1 MSTLRPEL
9 WLVPEASRFLATIIK
24 PEFRVL
30 ETGAG
35 GSTIWFARRC
45 ASVVSYEHNPA
56 WYDRVK
62 RALEQAG
69 LKNVDLRFRP
79 EYGEKGVEVFPGKS
93 FDLILV
99 DGVGRCLIIS
109 STIPLLKSGGYLV
122 LDNSDRT
129 KGRQYGPALSLLDSL
144 GWEKKEFS
152 KPRPGRPKAWRTA
165 IWKKP

>member
-1 MSTLRPEL
+1 MSMLRPEL
-9 WLVPEASRFLATIIK
+9 WLVPEATKFLSKIVR

-45 ASVVSYEHNPA
+45 ASVVSYEHSAA
-56 WYDRVK
+56 WYGRVK
-62 RALEQAG
+62 VALDKEG

-79 EYGEKGVEVFPGKS
+79 EYGEKGIEVFPGKS

-109 STIPLLKSGGYLV
+109 RTIGLLKNGGYLV

-129 KGRQYGPALSLLDSL
+129 KERQYGPALSLLDSL
-144 GWEKKEFS
+144 GWDKKEFS
-152 KPRPGRPKAWRTA
+152 IFKPGRAKLWRTA